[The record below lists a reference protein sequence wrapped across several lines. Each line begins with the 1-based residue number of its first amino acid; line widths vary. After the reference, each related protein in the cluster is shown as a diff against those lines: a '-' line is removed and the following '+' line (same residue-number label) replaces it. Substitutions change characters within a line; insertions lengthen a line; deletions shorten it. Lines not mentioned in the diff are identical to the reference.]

1 MRNDKMNVKRQ
12 DIIDFLQKRINR
24 SKKYIRDF
32 ENKIVNEEGDE
43 NELYESIEHEE
54 FIILMMENII
64 REVKELKGT
73 E

>member
-1 MRNDKMNVKRQ
+1 MNVKRN
-12 DIIDFLQKRINR
+12 DVIAIMQKRIER
-24 SKKYIRDF
+24 SKKYIREY

-54 FIILMMENII
+54 FIILMMENMI
-64 REVKELKGT
+64 REVKEIKGT